1 MSTVSTV
8 VYNSTSTL
16 GQASTKSLTHIN
28 PDAGNGVLEGL
39 ASRVNALST
48 NIYGG
53 ATRIDKT
60 DLDAE
65 PTTKTTPTLT
75 LARPSISVGDFKTEV
90 QTAKQAAPFG
100 ILVDINYNGDGS
112 LHVKSAFNNAV
123 GDIADAYVG
132 AKIIYV
138 DGAPKLW
145 LTLPAGADNSAFS
158 SSTKF
163 TVLADETDTCNP
175 ASVIFNF
182 TMT

>member
-53 ATRIDKT
+53 AARIDKT

-65 PTTKTTPTLT
+65 STAKTTPTLT
-75 LARPSISVGDFKTEV
+75 LARPSISVGDFKTIRQVVEY
-90 QTAKQAAPFG
+90 
-100 ILVDINYNGDGS
+100 INYSGDGT
-112 LHVKSAFNNAV
+112 LHVKSAFNNADS
-123 GDIADAYVG
+123 DIADAYVG

-145 LTLPAGADNSAFS
+145 LTLPAGADNSNFT
-158 SSTKF
+158 SSTTF

-182 TMT
+182 TMI